1 MDTKRDCDGQT
12 CVICRGLVQR
22 HNTSYR
28 ISVPTKRLLKLKQ
41 ETVQKLQIPWD
52 YSNKKTVN
60 YFHQNCWED
69 VRRNATTQNR
79 RIDRTE
85 LNLMNEV
92 EETIE
97 RFDSLEQLRT
107 NAQIIAEMIK
117 QSNRVVAFTGAG
129 ISVTAGIPTYRGA
142 DGIDTL
148 DACGASAAAL
158 SASTIA
164 STESLPASKK
174 QKTTHGSSC
183 EMKCSGGQNNPIE
196 IEEEAEAEEEE
207 EFKYESLL
215 PTYSHSALTAL
226 RRENYLHYCITQNCD
241 NLHLKSGFPRESLS
255 ELHGNVFCEYCEK
268 CLKEYYRSYSV
279 DEYSTD
285 CYKESWYQEC
295 PQCHYGHYTGRKCS
309 EKRCNGLL
317 KDTIVNFG
325 DDLHETVL
333 GGYPAAER
341 ECDRGDLC
349 LAIGTSLTVTPASDL
364 TTRCKELVIINLQQT
379 DFDTKAKV
387 RCWATSD
394 MMLRLIIEELGIAV

>member
-1 MDTKRDCDGQT
+1 MQSSEIFRRDCDGKS
-12 CVICRGLVQR
+12 CVICRSLVQG
-22 HNTSYR
+22 SDVAYR

-41 ETVQKLQIPWD
+41 ETIQKLQIPWD

-60 YFHQNCWED
+60 YFHLNCWED
-69 VRRNATTQNR
+69 VRKNSTARNL
-79 RIDRTE
+79 RIDKTE

-92 EETIE
+92 QETIE
-97 RFDSLEQLRT
+97 RFDTLEQLRR
-107 NAQIIAEMIK
+107 NAQMIAEIMK
-117 QSNRVVAFTGAG
+117 QSSHVVAFTGAG

-148 DACGASAAAL
+148 DAYGASTTAI
-158 SASTIA
+158 SASTNSSSI
-164 STESLPASKK
+164 EQPPVSKK
-174 QKTTHGSSC
+174 QKITHQSSD
-183 EMKCSGGQNNPIE
+183 EVKCQDDASVE
-196 IEEEAEAEEEE
+196 DEEEEEE
-207 EFKYESLL
+207 EFQYESLL
-215 PTYSHSALTAL
+215 PTYSHLALTTL
-226 RRENYLHYCITQNCD
+226 QKENYLHYCITQNCD
-241 NLHLKSGFPRESLS
+241 NLHLKSGFPREYLS

-268 CLKEYYRSYSV
+268 CLEEYYRSFAV

-295 PQCHYGHYTGRKCS
+295 PQCHYGHYTGRKCT
-309 EKRCNGLL
+309 KKKCKGLL

-349 LAIGTSLTVTPASDL
+349 LAIGTSLTVTPAADL
-364 TTRCKELVIINLQQT
+364 TLRCKDLVIINLQQT

-394 MMLRLIIEELGIAV
+394 MMLRLIIEELGLSL